1 MHISTSSNN
10 IINLITYLIFCISI
24 LAYSPTH
31 AESPNAADTSKKRIT
46 TLWSD
51 KEECM
56 AESAFMIAIE
66 EYGDTY
72 KVAAC
77 AKYGCRI
84 AVPEFGK
91 KTYQVNYRH
100 DPKFIWLSD
109 TVFETIV
116 NKNNTRFYKCNI

>member
-10 IINLITYLIFCISI
+10 TINLITYLIFFISI

-31 AESPNAADTSKKRIT
+31 SESLNAGDTSKKRIT

-51 KEECM
+51 KEKCM
-56 AESAFMIAIE
+56 AEGAFMIAIE

-91 KTYQVNYRH
+91 KTYHVNYRH

-109 TVFETIV
+109 TVFETII

>member
-1 MHISTSSNN
+1 MHISTPSNN
-10 IINLITYLIFCISI
+10 TITYLIFCISI

-31 AESPNAADTSKKRIT
+31 AESPNVADSKKRIN

-56 AESAFMIAIE
+56 AEGAFMIAIE

-77 AKYGCRI
+77 SKYGCRM

-100 DPKFIWLSD
+100 DPKFIWLSE
-109 TVFETIV
+109 TVFETII